1 MTSAAASR
9 FDRAVS
15 RRRTLWLSAA
25 LLLALAGGA
34 VWWRVTPS
42 RTQVPLVRGQPPPT
56 ALAEH
61 CADAV
66 GPPRIETIT
75 DRVLLAIGHDLAST
89 ILIRTDA
96 GNVIVDVGMSPARA
110 APVREALLK
119 ASPGKIAAIVYTHS
133 HIDHVGGAS
142 VWAEPG
148 TEIWS
153 TDAFAEHFIKQYG
166 AFRRAETRRG
176 AAQFGAHVAED
187 SLPCS
192 ALGRRADLE
201 AALTTGVRFP
211 THTFTGARD
220 LVIGGV
226 RLELREAHG
235 ETHDQL
241 FVHLPDEGVL
251 LAGDNFYR
259 AFPNLYTLRGTSP
272 RPIDAWIASLD
283 AMRRLE
289 PAHLVPSHT
298 APISGREQ
306 VLAALTRYRDA
317 IQWVRDR
324 VIERANQGH
333 AIDRI
338 AAEVGLPPALA
349 GAPELA
355 ELYGQVDWS
364 ARAIYGERL
373 GWFDERPEALY
384 PHPPAERARRYL
396 DAMGGPEAVRARA
409 QQARASDPRWAAE
422 LYALLRDADPESMS
436 PGTPLA
442 DELAGALEAVA
453 AGTANTNGRGYLLET
468 AHRLR
473 HGEAALAAPSIDPQ
487 VLDALPVAHFFAVM
501 ATRLDPELAAG
512 VHESARFRFT
522 DTGERFVVTVRHGI
536 AEVVAGDPLP
546 GTPAPLAS
554 VTTTT
559 GTWRRLAVDLTTPV
573 AALAAGELS
582 IDGDPLAFRRFTARF
597 RRGL

>member
-1 MTSAAASR
+1 MP
-9 FDRAVS
+9 
-15 RRRTLWLSAA
+15 RRRALLVSAA
-25 LLLALAGGA
+25 LALLAAAGA
-34 VWWRVTPS
+34 LWWVVTPS
-42 RTQVPLVRGQPPPT
+42 RTQVPLVRGQVPPER
-56 ALAEH
+56 LAGH
-61 CADAV
+61 CAEAV
-66 GPPRIETIT
+66 GAPRVETIT
-75 DRVLLAIGHDLAST
+75 DRVLVAVGFDLANT

-96 GNVIVDVGMSPARA
+96 GHVIVDAGMSPARA
-110 APVREALLK
+110 ALAREALL
-119 ASPGKIAAIVYTHS
+119 AAAPGEVVALIYTHS

-142 VWAEPG
+142 AWLAPGAEVWA
-148 TEIWS
+148 
-153 TDAFAEHFIKQYG
+153 TDAFADHFLKQYG

-211 THTFTGARD
+211 TRTFTGAQD
-220 LVIGGV
+220 LEIGGV
-226 RLELREAHG
+226 KLHLREAHG

-241 FVHLPDEGVL
+241 FVHLPDEDVL

-283 AMRRLE
+283 AMRRLD

-298 APISGREQ
+298 VPVHGRDE
-306 VLAALTRYRDA
+306 VRAALTRYRDA

-324 VIERANQGH
+324 VIQRANEGH
-333 AIDRI
+333 AIEAI

-384 PHPPAERARRYL
+384 PHPPADRARRML
-396 DAMGGPEAVRARA
+396 AAMGGREAVRARA
-409 QQARASDPRWAAE
+409 REAVASGDPRWAAD
-422 LYALLRDADPESMS
+422 LYALLRDEDPESMS
-436 PGTPLA
+436 SGTALA
-442 DELAGALEAVA
+442 GELAGALEAIA
-453 AGTANTNGRGYLLET
+453 AGVANTNGRGYLLET

-473 HGEAALAAPSIDPQ
+473 HGEAPLAAPKVDPA
-487 VLDALPVAHFFAVM
+487 VLDALPVAHFFAIM

-512 VHESARFRFT
+512 VHESARFHFT
-522 DTGERFVVTVRHGI
+522 DTGERFVVTVRHGV
-536 AEVVAGDPLP
+536 AEVVVGDPLP
-546 GTPAPLAS
+546 GTPAPIAS
-554 VTTTT
+554 ATTTT
-559 GTWRRLAVDLTTPV
+559 ATWRRLATDQTT
-573 AALAAGELS
+573 ALAAVTAGDLAV
-582 IDGDPLAFRRFTARF
+582 DGDALAFRRFTARF

>member
-1 MTSAAASR
+1 MP
-9 FDRAVS
+9 
-15 RRRTLWLSAA
+15 RRPLWLAA
-25 LLLALAGGA
+25 LLLLALAGGA
-34 VWWRVTPS
+34 VYWLVTPA
-42 RTQVPLVRGQPPPT
+42 RTAVPLVRGQVPPER
-56 ALAEH
+56 LAAH
-61 CADAV
+61 CDGAI
-66 GPPRIETIT
+66 GPPRIEPIT

-89 ILIRTDA
+89 ILIRTDI

-110 APVREALLK
+110 APVREALLA
-119 ASPGKIAAIVYTHS
+119 ASPGPVVAIVYTHS

-142 VWAEPG
+142 AWVEPG
-148 TEIWS
+148 TEIWA
-153 TDAFAEHFIKQYG
+153 TDAFLDHFIKQYG
-166 AFRRAETRRG
+166 AFRRAEARRG

-192 ALGRRADLE
+192 ALGRRADLD
-201 AALTTGVRFP
+201 AALSTGVRFP
-211 THTFTGARD
+211 TRTFTGAQD
-220 LVIGGV
+220 LTIGGV
-226 RLELREAHG
+226 RIHLREAHG

-241 FVHLPDEGVL
+241 FVHLPDEDVL

-298 APISGREQ
+298 APIAGEAD

-324 VIERANQGH
+324 VIERANEGH
-333 AIDRI
+333 SIDRI

-349 GAPELA
+349 DAPELA

-373 GWFDERPEALY
+373 GWFDERPEALA
-384 PHPPAERARRYL
+384 PLPPAERARRFL

-409 QQARASDPRWAAE
+409 QKALEGGDPRWAAE
-422 LYALLRDADPESMS
+422 LYALLRDHDPQSMS
-436 PGTPLA
+436 SGTPDALA
-442 DELAGALEAVA
+442 LAGALEAIA

-473 HGEAALAAPSIDPQ
+473 HGEAPLTAPAIDPA

-512 VHESARFRFT
+512 VHESARFHFT

-546 GTPAPLAS
+546 GTPEPIAA

-559 GTWRRLAVDLTTPV
+559 GTWRRLATDLLSP
-573 AALAAGELS
+573 LAAATSGDLQ
-582 IDGDPLAFRRFTARF
+582 IAGDPLAFRRFTARF

>member
-1 MTSAAASR
+1 MP
-9 FDRAVS
+9 
-15 RRRTLWLSAA
+15 RRRTLLLSAA
-25 LLLALAGGA
+25 LALLTAAGAL
-34 VWWRVTPS
+34 WWVVTPS
-42 RTQVPLVRGQPPPT
+42 RTRVPLVRGQVSPERLV
-56 ALAEH
+56 AH
-61 CADAV
+61 CDGAV
-66 GPPRIETIT
+66 GPPRVEKIT

-89 ILIRTDA
+89 ILVRTDV
-96 GNVIVDVGMSPARA
+96 GHVIVDVGMSPARA
-110 APVREALLK
+110 AETRAALL
-119 ASPGKIAAIVYTHS
+119 AAAPGEVAAVIYTHS

-142 VWAEPG
+142 AWLSPG
-148 TEIWS
+148 AEIWA
-153 TDAFAEHFIKQYG
+153 TDAFADHFIKQYG

-211 THTFTGARD
+211 THTFSGAKD
-220 LVIGGV
+220 LEIGGV
-226 RLELREAHG
+226 KFQLREAHG

-241 FVHLPDEGVL
+241 FVFLPDEGVL

-283 AMRRLE
+283 AMRLLE

-298 APISGREQ
+298 APISGRDE
-306 VLAALTRYRDA
+306 VRAALTRYRDA

-324 VIERANQGH
+324 VIQRANEGH
-333 AIDRI
+333 AIDVI

-384 PHPPAERARRYL
+384 PHPPAERARRTL
-396 DAMGGPEAVRARA
+396 AAMGGREAVRARA
-409 QQARASDPRWAAE
+409 REAVAAGDPRWAAE
-422 LYALLRDADPESMS
+422 LYALLRDDDPKSMS
-436 PGTPLA
+436 AGTDLA
-442 DELAGALEAVA
+442 VELAVALEAI
-453 AGTANTNGRGYLLET
+453 AGGVANTNGRGYLLET

-473 HGEAALAAPSIDPQ
+473 HGEAPLTAPKVDPA

-501 ATRLDPELAAG
+501 ATRLDPELAAD
-512 VHESARFRFT
+512 VLESARFHFT
-522 DTGERFVVTVRHGI
+522 DTGERFVVTVRHGV

-559 GTWRRLAVDLTTPV
+559 GTWRRLATEQTTAL
-573 AALAAGELS
+573 AAVAAGELTV
-582 IDGDPLAFRRFTARF
+582 DGDALGFRRFTARF